1 MTQSFV
7 RYSPGIEWNDP
18 NFERALQ
25 TVLDDMRRHTTAS
38 AEAEGAGRVVRE
50 AHGKGFGLAR
60 GEVEIL
66 KGIAAR
72 ICARHLRKAWTPRGD
87 DPLLEWHRTYQR
99 RQIPARRSLFSSA
112 TDFSAQIHGT

>member
-1 MTQSFV
+1 MTESFV

-25 TVLDDMRRHTTAS
+25 TVLDDMKRQTTVS

-66 KGIAAR
+66 KGLPPEYAQGIYA
-72 ICARHLRKAWTPRGD
+72 KPG
-87 DPLLEWHRTYQR
+87 RTR
-99 RQIPARRSLFSSA
+99 R
-112 TDFSAQIHGT
+112 